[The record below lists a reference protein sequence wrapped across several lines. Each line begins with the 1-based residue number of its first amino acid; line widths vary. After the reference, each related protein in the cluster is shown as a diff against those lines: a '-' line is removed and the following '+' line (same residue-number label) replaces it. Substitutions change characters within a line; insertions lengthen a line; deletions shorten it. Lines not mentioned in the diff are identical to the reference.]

1 MAQYMPSMKEKA
13 RKMFSPQCLINN
25 PITDLNMAQYM
36 PSVKENKRKV
46 FSPQCLLNNPITDLE
61 HSQYVQIYIQ
71 EMIDKEER
79 TKEKECLIN
88 RTSAGNDL
96 HLPAQVLANNE
107 LEYEVI
113 DLSNNERRETIAED
127 YIHINRQ
134 LYQKHEKK
142 RDDYSEPPCKIEE
155 DKRYE
160 RYQLDKKHKIEHEYS
175 EPPRKPPKLLR
186 LERQYSGLVEKIH
199 ADCLMA
205 TVEDIHG
212 N

>member
-1 MAQYMPSMKEKA
+1 
-13 RKMFSPQCLINN
+13 
-25 PITDLNMAQYM
+25 MAQYM
-36 PSVKENKRKV
+36 PSVKENKRKAV
-46 FSPQCLLNNPITDLE
+46 SPQCLINNTITDLE
-61 HSQYVQIYIQ
+61 HRQYVQVYIQ

-113 DLSNNERRETIAED
+113 DLSNNE
-127 YIHINRQ
+127 
-134 LYQKHEKK
+134 
-142 RDDYSEPPCKIEE
+142 KIEE
-155 DKRYE
+155 DKRYD
-160 RYQLDKKHKIEHEYS
+160 RYQLDHKHKIEHEYS
-175 EPPRKPPKLLR
+175 EPPCKPPKLLR

-212 N
+212 NYPLHNAVIQNNLKLVIRYSLVLTAMNKTLDLINNQGMVRKYLK